1 MKEINIFQPNTQ
13 DFKNMLRIGGTQVY
27 LNSQKL
33 IGMITNA
40 DTYQYDEKRLST
52 DRTFSRGDIVF
63 HDNDYYMVITQVGHR
78 YESYNGQ
85 IRRLEQHIYFNMS
98 FLNDAPQKYILK
110 VPVIP
115 QKTGEFNIET
125 NNDWGLIQAVQ
136 RISLFVPQNEL
147 TQRIA
152 EMENKTD
159 GIIIFGRRPY
169 KIIGVT
175 NNDKGMLAINLE
187 LTTLNDSLYD
197 KENNIYQPPTNW
209 KEFENLSIYEL
220 EAEPTEPIP
229 QVQTDVGFIQ
239 PYYED
244 FGWGNAIVINW
255 SKDVSSQLYQEFL
268 IGYRVKIIGMQG
280 EVIAETNI
288 GNPNTLTAS
297 LDVSSLALENDWY
310 IVSIE
315 AIYSRE
321 GMITYMKPQ
330 TDKFYYHQ
338 EALPVI
344 QTNVGNLT
352 ISNFEHTLVIG
363 YEKDKT
369 YPDDERFFSHYLVK
383 IYNADTET
391 ATLIDTINNGK
402 NINLQWVNTTSVK
415 PNYYLVTVQS
425 VFKANN
431 NESIM
436 LPQYATTK
444 PLQSTV
450 TVYYKDVTGKIIAP
464 TQTITGFV
472 GETYSTTQL
481 TLEGYDFDSVT
492 PNVSGVF
499 TEEPIEVTYTYR
511 EQEVVYGSVT
521 VKYLDADSVKLKN
534 DVVITQPVGTTY
546 TASQDV
552 LEGYTFDRVVGD
564 ATGIITVEPKEV
576 IFYYNEVIVV
586 EYGTVTVKY
595 LDENSQ
601 PIKEQLVLTGEVGTT
616 YNTTQETITSY
627 DFVNVTGNTTGTYVN
642 GNIDVVYNYMKQ
654 EVVEFKVIPPVFESL
669 EAQYKAPTRQTSKI
683 YLKGTDDIAQHPSL
697 RNSLVGYGIQV
708 YGITSS
714 GTERFIVYA
723 DIVGKLENNVE
734 LITNTF
740 IMTSGEIGLKFRIRS
755 RYNINGTNYDSSFTE
770 LYRIYKDVW
779 TTIFAPKGN
788 VIVNYIDDD
797 NNDSIIETVTLTG
810 NVGTTYTT
818 QQKDFSS
825 NDLEFNRVVGA
836 TTGTFTKEDIV
847 VNYYYVWSGGW

>member
-52 DRTFSRGDIVF
+52 DKRFSRGDIVF
-63 HDNDYYMVITQVGHR
+63 HDDDYYMVITQVGHR

-115 QKTGEFNIET
+115 QKTGEFNIKT

-169 KIIGVT
+169 QIIGVT

-187 LTTLNDSLYD
+187 LTAINDSLYD

-239 PYYED
+239 SYYET
-244 FGWGNAIVINW
+244 FGWSNRIVLNW
-255 SKDVSSQLYQEFL
+255 SKDISSQLYQEFL
-268 IGYRVKIIGMQG
+268 IGYRVKIIGMEN

-297 LDVSSLALENDWY
+297 LDVSGSDWY

-315 AIYSRE
+315 SIYSRE

-338 EALPVI
+338 KALPII

-352 ISNFEHTLVIG
+352 ISNIDHNLVIG

-369 YPDDERFFSHYLVK
+369 YPDDERFFSNYLVK

-391 ATLIDTINNGK
+391 ATLIDTINNDK

-415 PNYYLVTVQS
+415 PNYYLVAVQS
-425 VFKANN
+425 VFNANN
-431 NESIM
+431 NKSIM

-450 TVYYKDVTGKIIAP
+450 TVYYKDVAGNIVAP

-481 TLEGYDFDSVT
+481 TVDGYNFVSVT
-492 PNVSGVF
+492 PNTSGVF
-499 TEEPIEVTYTYR
+499 TEEPIEVTYTYK

-521 VKYLDADSVKLKN
+521 VKYLDPDNVKLKN
-534 DVVITQPVGTTY
+534 DVVITQPVGTSY
-546 TASQDV
+546 TALQDV
-552 LEGYTFDRVVGD
+552 IEGYTFDRVVGD
-564 ATGIITVEPKEV
+564 VTGIITVEPKEV
-576 IFYYNEVIVV
+576 TFYYNEVIVV

-616 YNTTQETITSY
+616 YNTTQETVTGY
-627 DFVNVTGNTTGTYVN
+627 DFVNVTGNTTGTYTN
-642 GNIDVVYNYMKQ
+642 GNIDVVYNYLKQ
-654 EVVEFKVIPPVFESL
+654 EVIEFQDIPPVFESL
-669 EAQYKAPTRQTSKI
+669 EAQYTSQGDK
-683 YLKGTDDIAQHPSL
+683 YNRVHLKGTDDIAQHPSL
-697 RNSLVGYGIQV
+697 RQSIIGYNVQI
-708 YGITSS
+708 YGFANDGVERLIT
-714 GTERFIVYA
+714 TLNVN
-723 DIVGKLENNVE
+723 GKLENNAE
-734 LITNTF
+734 LITDYF
-740 IMTSGEIGLKFRIRS
+740 SMRSSDIGLKIKIRS
-755 RYNINGTNYDSSFTE
+755 RYNINGTNYISSFTTD
-770 LYRIYKDVW
+770 LYRIFKGTW
-779 TTIFAPKGN
+779 TTLFP
-788 VIVNYIDDD
+788 
-797 NNDSIIETVTLTG
+797 
-810 NVGTTYTT
+810 
-818 QQKDFSS
+818 
-825 NDLEFNRVVGA
+825 
-836 TTGTFTKEDIV
+836 
-847 VNYYYVWSGGW
+847 

>member
-13 DFKNMLRIGGTQVY
+13 DFKNMLRIGGIQVY

-52 DRTFSRGDIVF
+52 DRVFSRGDIVF

-115 QKTGEFNIET
+115 QKTGEFNIKT

-136 RISLFVPQNEL
+136 RISLFIPQNDL

-152 EMENKTD
+152 ELENKTD

-169 KIIGVT
+169 QIIGVT

-209 KEFENLSIYEL
+209 REFENLSIYEL

-229 QVQTDVGFIQ
+229 QAQTDVGFIQ
-239 PYYED
+239 PYYENFSWSD
-244 FGWGNAIVINW
+244 RIIVNW

-268 IGYRVKIIGMQG
+268 IGYRVKIIGMQNQ
-280 EVIAETNI
+280 VIAESNI
-288 GNPNTLTAS
+288 GNPDTLTAS
-297 LDVSSLALENDWY
+297 LEVPPTSNESDWY

-338 EALPVI
+338 KALPVI

-352 ISNFEHTLVIG
+352 ISNIDHTLVIG

-383 IYNADTET
+383 IYNADTKT

-402 NINLQWVNTTSVK
+402 NINLQWINTTSVK

-425 VFKANN
+425 VFNANN
-431 NESIM
+431 NKSIM

-450 TVYYKDVTGKIIAP
+450 TVYYKDITGNTVAP

-472 GETYSTTQL
+472 GDTYSTTQL
-481 TLEGYDFDSVT
+481 TVEGYDFDSVT
-492 PNVSGVF
+492 PNASGVF
-499 TEEPIEVTYTYR
+499 TEEPIEVTYTYT
-511 EQEVVYGSVT
+511 EQEVVYGRVT
-521 VKYLDADSVKLKN
+521 VKYLDADNVKLKN
-534 DVVITQPVGTTY
+534 DVVITQPVGTSY
-546 TASQDV
+546 TASQDAI
-552 LEGYTFDRVVGD
+552 EGYTFDRVVGD
-564 ATGIITVEPKEV
+564 VTGIITEEPKEV
-576 IFYYNEVIVV
+576 TFYYNKVIVIK
-586 EYGTVTVKY
+586 YGTVTVKY
-595 LDENSQ
+595 LDENGL
-601 PIKEQLVLTGEVGTT
+601 PVKEQLVLTGEVGTT
-616 YNTTQETITSY
+616 YNTTQETIIGY
-627 DFVNVTGNTTGTYVN
+627 DFVSVTGNTTGTYIN
-642 GNIDVVYNYMKQ
+642 GNIDVVYNYVKQ
-654 EVVEFKVIPPVFESL
+654 EVIEFKVIPPVFESL
-669 EAQYKAPTRQTSKI
+669 EAKYEAPQRTSSRVF
-683 YLKGTDDIAQHPSL
+683 LRGTDDIAQHPSL
-697 RNSLVGYGIQV
+697 HDKLTGYSIQV
-708 YGITSS
+708 YGITNT
-714 GTERFIVYA
+714 GTERFISNLN
-723 DIVGKLENNVE
+723 INGKLKNNVE
-734 LITNTF
+734 LVTGYFT
-740 IMTSGEIGLKFRIRS
+740 MTSSEVGLKIRIRS
-755 RYNINGTNYDSSFTE
+755 VYNINGTNYNSNFTDAY
-770 LYRIYKDVW
+770 LIYKNVW
-779 TTIFAPKGN
+779 TTLFTSKSK
-788 VIVNYIDDD
+788 VIVNYIDDGD
-797 NNDSIIETVTLTG
+797 NSTMETVTLTG
-810 NVGTTYTT
+810 NVGSTYKTE
-818 QQKDFSS
+818 QKDFGR
-825 NDLEFNRVVGA
+825 NDMAFSRVVGA
-836 TTGTFTKEDIV
+836 TSGTFTKEDIV
-847 VNYYYVWSGGW
+847 VNYYYVWSGW

>member
-27 LNSQKL
+27 LNSHKL

-52 DRTFSRGDIVF
+52 DRIFSRGDIVF
-63 HDNDYYMVITQVGHR
+63 HDDDYYMVITQVGHR

-115 QKTGEFNIET
+115 QKTGEFNIKT

-152 EMENKTD
+152 ELENKAD

-169 KIIGVT
+169 QIIGVT

-187 LTTLNDSLYD
+187 LTAINDSLYD

-239 PYYED
+239 SYYET
-244 FGWGNAIVINW
+244 FGWSNRIVLNW
-255 SKDVSSQLYQEFL
+255 SKDISSQLYQEFL
-268 IGYRVKIIGMQG
+268 IGYRVKIIGMEN

-297 LDVSSLALENDWY
+297 LDVSGSDWY

-315 AIYSRE
+315 SIYSRE

-338 EALPVI
+338 KALPII

-352 ISNFEHTLVIG
+352 ISNIDHNLVIG

-369 YPDDERFFSHYLVK
+369 YPDDERFFSNYLVK

-391 ATLIDTINNGK
+391 ATLIDTINNDK

-415 PNYYLVTVQS
+415 PNYYLVAVQS
-425 VFKANN
+425 VFNANN
-431 NESIM
+431 NKSIM

-450 TVYYKDVTGKIIAP
+450 TVYYKDVAGNIVAP

-481 TLEGYDFDSVT
+481 TVDGYNFVSVT
-492 PNVSGVF
+492 PNTSGVF
-499 TEEPIEVTYTYR
+499 TEEPIEVTYTYK

-521 VKYLDADSVKLKN
+521 VKYLDPDNVKLKN
-534 DVVITQPVGTTY
+534 DVVITQPVGTSY
-546 TASQDV
+546 TALQDV
-552 LEGYTFDRVVGD
+552 IEGYTFDRVVGD
-564 ATGIITVEPKEV
+564 VTGIITVEPKEV
-576 IFYYNEVIVV
+576 TFYYNEVIVV

-616 YNTTQETITSY
+616 YNTTQETVTGY
-627 DFVNVTGNTTGTYVN
+627 DFVNVTGNTTGTYTN
-642 GNIDVVYNYMKQ
+642 GNIDVVYNYLKQ
-654 EVVEFKVIPPVFESL
+654 EVIEFQDIPPVFESL
-669 EAQYKAPTRQTSKI
+669 EAQYTSQGDK
-683 YLKGTDDIAQHPSL
+683 YNRVHLKGTDDIAQHPSL
-697 RNSLVGYGIQV
+697 RQSIIGYNVQI
-708 YGITSS
+708 YGFANDGVERLIT
-714 GTERFIVYA
+714 TLNVN
-723 DIVGKLENNVE
+723 GKLENNAE
-734 LITNTF
+734 LITDYF
-740 IMTSGEIGLKFRIRS
+740 SMRSSDIGLKIKIRS
-755 RYNINGTNYDSSFTE
+755 RYNINGTNYISSFTTD
-770 LYRIYKDVW
+770 LYRIFKGTW
-779 TTIFAPKGN
+779 TTLFP
-788 VIVNYIDDD
+788 
-797 NNDSIIETVTLTG
+797 
-810 NVGTTYTT
+810 
-818 QQKDFSS
+818 
-825 NDLEFNRVVGA
+825 
-836 TTGTFTKEDIV
+836 
-847 VNYYYVWSGGW
+847 

>member
-33 IGMITNA
+33 IGMVTNA

-52 DRTFSRGDIVF
+52 DKRFSRGDIVF
-63 HDNDYYMVITQVGHR
+63 HDDDYYMVITQVGHR

-115 QKTGEFNIET
+115 QKTGEFNIKT

-152 EMENKTD
+152 ELENKAD

-169 KIIGVT
+169 QIIGVT

-187 LTTLNDSLYD
+187 LTAISDSLYD

-209 KEFENLSIYEL
+209 GEFENLSIYEL
-220 EAEPTEPIP
+220 EADPTEPIP

-239 PYYED
+239 SYYET
-244 FGWGNAIVINW
+244 FGWSSRIILNW
-255 SKDVSSQLYQEFL
+255 SKDISSQLYQEFL
-268 IGYRVKIIGMQG
+268 IGYRIKIIDMYD

-288 GNPNTLTAS
+288 GNPDTLTAS
-297 LDVSSLALENDWY
+297 LDVSGYDWY

-352 ISNFEHTLVIG
+352 ISNIEHNLVIG

-391 ATLIDTINNGK
+391 ATLIDTIDNGK

-415 PNYYLVTVQS
+415 PNYYLITVQS
-425 VFKANN
+425 VFNANN
-431 NESIM
+431 KKSIM

-450 TVYYKDVTGKIIAP
+450 TVYYKDVAGNIVAP

-481 TLEGYDFDSVT
+481 TVEGYDFDSVT

-499 TEEPIEVTYTYR
+499 TEEPIEVTYTYI

-521 VKYLDADSVKLKN
+521 VKYLDADNVKLKN
-534 DVVITQPVGTTY
+534 DVVITKPVGTSY
-546 TASQDV
+546 TALQDV
-552 LEGYTFDRVVGD
+552 IEGYTFDRVVGD
-564 ATGIITVEPKEV
+564 VTGIVTVEPKEV
-576 IFYYNEVIVV
+576 TFYYNEVIVV
-586 EYGTVTVKY
+586 ESGTVTVKY

-616 YNTTQETITSY
+616 YNTTQETVTGY
-627 DFVNVTGNTTGTYVN
+627 DFVNVTGNATGTYTN
-642 GNIDVVYNYMKQ
+642 GNIDVVYNYLKQ
-654 EVVEFKVIPPVFESL
+654 EVIEFQDIPPVFESL
-669 EAQYKAPTRQTSKI
+669 EAQYTSQGQK
-683 YLKGTDDIAQHPSL
+683 YNRVHLKGTDDIAQNQSL
-697 RNSLVGYGIQV
+697 HQSIIGYNVQI
-708 YGITSS
+708 YGFGNDGVERLITTLNVS
-714 GTERFIVYA
+714 
-723 DIVGKLENNVE
+723 GKLENNAE
-734 LITNTF
+734 LITDYFT
-740 IMTSGEIGLKFRIRS
+740 MRSSDIGLNIKIRS
-755 RYNINGTNYDSSFTE
+755 RYNIDGTNYISSFTDS
-770 LYRIYKDVW
+770 YRIFQGTW
-779 TTIFAPKGN
+779 TT
-788 VIVNYIDDD
+788 
-797 NNDSIIETVTLTG
+797 L
-810 NVGTTYTT
+810 
-818 QQKDFSS
+818 FS
-825 NDLEFNRVVGA
+825 
-836 TTGTFTKEDIV
+836 
-847 VNYYYVWSGGW
+847 

>member
-13 DFKNMLRIGGTQVY
+13 DFKNMLRIGGIQVY

-52 DRTFSRGDIVF
+52 DRMFSRGDIVF
-63 HDNDYYMVITQVGHR
+63 YDDDYYMVITQVGHR

-110 VPVIP
+110 VPVVP
-115 QKTGEFNIET
+115 QKTSEFNIET

-136 RISLFVPQNEL
+136 RISLFIPQNEL

-169 KIIGVT
+169 QIIGVT
-175 NNDKGMLAINLE
+175 NNDKGMFAINLE

-197 KENNIYQPPTNW
+197 KENNIYQPPINW
-209 KEFENLSIYEL
+209 REFENLSIYEL

-239 PYYED
+239 SYYRTFD
-244 FGWGNAIVINW
+244 WSDAIVVNW

-288 GNPNTLTAS
+288 GSADTLTAT
-297 LDVSSLALENDWY
+297 LIVPPEGFGDNWY

-330 TDKFYYHQ
+330 TDKFYYYQ

-352 ISNFEHTLVIG
+352 ISNNDHTLVIG

-425 VFKANN
+425 VFNAND

-450 TVYYKDVTGKIIAP
+450 TVYYKDVTGETVAP

-492 PNVSGVF
+492 PNASGVF
-499 TEEPIEVTYTYR
+499 TEEPIEVTYTYT

-521 VKYLDADSVKLKN
+521 VKYLDADNVKLKN
-534 DVVITQPVGTTY
+534 DVVITQPVGTPY
-546 TASQDV
+546 TASQDAI
-552 LEGYTFDRVVGD
+552 EGYTFDRVVGD
-564 ATGIITVEPKEV
+564 VTGIITVEPKEV
-576 IFYYNEVIVV
+576 TFYYNEVIVV
-586 EYGTVTVKY
+586 QYGTVTVKY

-627 DFVNVTGNTTGTYVN
+627 DFVSVTGNTTGTYID
-642 GNIDVVYNYMKQ
+642 GNIDVIYNYQKQ
-654 EVVEFKVIPPVFESL
+654 EVVEFQVIPPVFESL
-669 EAQYKAPTRQTSKI
+669 EAQYTAPQRTSSRV
-683 YLKGTDDIAQHPSL
+683 LLRGTDDIAQHPSL
-697 RNSLVGYGIQV
+697 HDKLTGYSIQV
-708 YGITSS
+708 FGLTSS
-714 GTERFIVYA
+714 GAERFISNLTVM
-723 DIVGKLENNVE
+723 GKLKDNIE
-734 LITNTF
+734 LVTAYF
-740 IMTSGEIGLKFRIRS
+740 VMTSSEVGLKIRIRS
-755 RYNINGTNYDSSFTE
+755 QYDIDGTINVSDYTDAY
-770 LYRIYKDVW
+770 LIYKNVW
-779 TTIFAPKGN
+779 TTLFAQQGN
-788 VIVNYIDDD
+788 VIVNYIDDGT
-797 NNDSIIETVTLTG
+797 SSTIETVTLTG
-810 NVGTTYTT
+810 NVGSTYTT
-818 QQKDFSS
+818 EQKDFSS
-825 NDLEFNRVVGA
+825 NDLVFDRVVGE

-847 VNYYYVWSGGW
+847 VNYYYVWDGW

>member
-52 DRTFSRGDIVF
+52 DKRFSRGDIVF
-63 HDNDYYMVITQVGHR
+63 HDDDYYMVITQVGHR

-115 QKTGEFNIET
+115 QKTGEFNIKT

-152 EMENKTD
+152 ELENKAD

-169 KIIGVT
+169 QIIGVT

-187 LTTLNDSLYD
+187 LTAINDSLYD

-220 EAEPTEPIP
+220 EADPTEPIP

-239 PYYED
+239 SYYKSFWSD
-244 FGWGNAIVINW
+244 SITLNW
-255 SKDVSSQLYQEFL
+255 SKDISSQLYQEFL

-280 EVIAETNI
+280 EIIAETNI
-288 GNPNTLTAS
+288 GNPDTLTVS
-297 LDVSSLALENDWY
+297 LDVSTETYGDSWY

-321 GMITYMKPQ
+321 GMITYMEPQ
-330 TDKFYYHQ
+330 TDKFYYNQ
-338 EALPVI
+338 KALPVI

-352 ISNFEHTLVIG
+352 ISNTDHTLAIG

-402 NINLQWVNTTSVK
+402 NINLQWINTTSIK
-415 PNYYLVTVQS
+415 PNYYLITVQS
-425 VFKANN
+425 VFNANDN
-431 NESIM
+431 QSIM

-450 TVYYKDVTGKIIAP
+450 TVYYKDVAGNIVAP

-481 TLEGYDFDSVT
+481 TVDGYEFVSVT
-492 PNVSGVF
+492 PNASGVF
-499 TEEPIEVTYTYR
+499 TEEPIEVTYTYI

-521 VKYLDADSVKLKN
+521 VSYETLDGTKLKD
-534 DVVITQPVGTTY
+534 DVIIQQVVGTSYSAIKESFT
-546 TASQDV
+546 
-552 LEGYTFDRVVGD
+552 GYTFKEVIGNE
-564 ATGIITVEPKEV
+564 TGIITEEPQTVRYIYELIPIIK
-576 IFYYNEVIVV
+576 
-586 EYGTVTVKY
+586 GTV
-595 LDENSQ
+595 S
-601 PIKEQLVLTGEVGTT
+601 
-616 YNTTQETITSY
+616 
-627 DFVNVTGNTTGTYVN
+627 
-642 GNIDVVYNYMKQ
+642 VY
-654 EVVEFKVIPPVFESL
+654 
-669 EAQYKAPTRQTSKI
+669 YKDI
-683 YLKGTDDIAQHPSL
+683 NELDIA
-697 RNSLVGYGIQV
+697 
-708 YGITSS
+708 
-714 GTERFIVYA
+714 
-723 DIVGKLENNVE
+723 
-734 LITNTF
+734 
-740 IMTSGEIGLKFRIRS
+740 
-755 RYNINGTNYDSSFTE
+755 
-770 LYRIYKDVW
+770 
-779 TTIFAPKGN
+779 
-788 VIVNYIDDD
+788 
-797 NNDSIIETVTLTG
+797 ETVTMTG
-810 NVGTTYTT
+810 NVGDEYTT
-818 QQKDFSS
+818 VQKEIDGYEFVSVTDNSEGVYTEEPIVVTYFYKEKEFVAEFNPDAISNIEDFSITWRQYGAS
-825 NDLEFNRVVGA
+825 NKRLLTFNGGKDISQDPSLDPFFLYHILKIFAYDSSGKERFVTNRTTSEFPYSTDILGIETEFKVSYISVYEIDGSSMRA
-836 TTGTFTKEDIV
+836 TESEKYIVEKE
-847 VNYYYVWSGGW
+847 

>member
-52 DRTFSRGDIVF
+52 DKRFSRGDIVF
-63 HDNDYYMVITQVGHR
+63 HDDDYYMVITQVGHR

-85 IRRLEQHIYFNMS
+85 IRRLDQHIYFNMS

-115 QKTGEFNIET
+115 QKTGEFNIKT

-152 EMENKTD
+152 ELENKAD

-169 KIIGVT
+169 QIIGVT

-187 LTTLNDSLYD
+187 LTAINDSLYD

-209 KEFENLSIYEL
+209 GEFENLSIYEL

-239 PYYED
+239 SYYKSFWSD
-244 FGWGNAIVINW
+244 SITLNW
-255 SKDVSSQLYQEFL
+255 SKDISSQLYQEFL
-268 IGYRVKIIGMQG
+268 IGYRVKIIGMEG
-280 EVIAETNI
+280 EIIAETNI
-288 GNPNTLTAS
+288 GNPDTLTVS
-297 LDVSSLALENDWY
+297 LDVSTETYGDSWY

-330 TDKFYYHQ
+330 TDKFYYNQ
-338 EALPVI
+338 EALPII

-352 ISNFEHTLVIG
+352 ISNDDHTLVIG

-402 NINLQWVNTTSVK
+402 NINLQWINTTSIK
-415 PNYYLVTVQS
+415 PNYYLITVQS
-425 VFKANN
+425 VFNANDN
-431 NESIM
+431 ISIM

-450 TVYYKDVTGKIIAP
+450 TVYYKDVAGNIVEP

-481 TLEGYDFDSVT
+481 TVDGYDFVSVT
-492 PNVSGVF
+492 PNASGVF
-499 TEEPIEVTYTYR
+499 TEEPIEVTYTYK

-521 VKYLDADSVKLKN
+521 VKYLDANNVKLKD
-534 DVVITQPVGTTY
+534 DVVITQPVGTSY
-546 TASQDV
+546 TALQDV
-552 LEGYTFDRVVGD
+552 IEGYTFDRVVGD
-564 ATGIITVEPKEV
+564 VTGIITVEPKEV
-576 IFYYNEVIVV
+576 TFYYNEVIVV

-616 YNTTQETITSY
+616 YNTTQETITGY
-627 DFVNVTGNTTGTYVN
+627 DFVNVTGNTTGTYID
-642 GNIDVVYNYMKQ
+642 GNIDVVYNYLKQ
-654 EVVEFKVIPPVFESL
+654 EVIEFQDIPPVFESL
-669 EAQYKAPTRQTSKI
+669 EAQYTNQSRTSNRVH
-683 YLKGTDDIAQHPSL
+683 LKGTDDIAQHLSL
-697 RNSLVGYGIQV
+697 RQSIIGYNVRI
-708 YGITSS
+708 YGIT
-714 GTERFIVYA
+714 GTGGERLITTLNVN
-723 DIVGKLENNVE
+723 GKLEDNAE
-734 LITNTF
+734 LITDYF
-740 IMTSGEIGLKFRIRS
+740 AMSSSEIGLKIQIRS
-755 RYNINGTNYDSSFTE
+755 RYNINGTNYISSFTTD
-770 LYRIYKDVW
+770 LYRIFQGTW
-779 TTIFAPKGN
+779 TTLFP
-788 VIVNYIDDD
+788 
-797 NNDSIIETVTLTG
+797 
-810 NVGTTYTT
+810 
-818 QQKDFSS
+818 
-825 NDLEFNRVVGA
+825 
-836 TTGTFTKEDIV
+836 
-847 VNYYYVWSGGW
+847 

>member
-52 DRTFSRGDIVF
+52 DKRFSRGDIVF
-63 HDNDYYMVITQVGHR
+63 HDDDYYMVITQVGHR

-115 QKTGEFNIET
+115 QKTGEFNIKT

-152 EMENKTD
+152 ELENKAD

-169 KIIGVT
+169 QIIGVT

-187 LTTLNDSLYD
+187 LTAINDSLYD

-239 PYYED
+239 SYYET
-244 FGWGNAIVINW
+244 FGWSNRIVLNW
-255 SKDVSSQLYQEFL
+255 SKDISSQLYQEFL
-268 IGYRVKIIGMQG
+268 IGYRVKIIGMEN

-297 LDVSSLALENDWY
+297 LDVSGSDWY

-315 AIYSRE
+315 SIYSRE

-338 EALPVI
+338 KALPII

-352 ISNFEHTLVIG
+352 ISNIDHNLVIG

-369 YPDDERFFSHYLVK
+369 YPDDERFFSNYLVK

-391 ATLIDTINNGK
+391 ATLIDTINNDK

-415 PNYYLVTVQS
+415 PNYYLVAVQS
-425 VFKANN
+425 VFNANN
-431 NESIM
+431 NKSIM

-450 TVYYKDVTGKIIAP
+450 TVYYKDVAGNIVAP

-481 TLEGYDFDSVT
+481 TVDGYNFVSVT
-492 PNVSGVF
+492 PNTSGVF
-499 TEEPIEVTYTYR
+499 TEEPIEVTYTYK

-521 VKYLDADSVKLKN
+521 VKYLDPDNVKLKN
-534 DVVITQPVGTTY
+534 DVVITQPVGTSY
-546 TASQDV
+546 TALQDV
-552 LEGYTFDRVVGD
+552 IEGYTFDRVVGD
-564 ATGIITVEPKEV
+564 VTGIITVEPKEV
-576 IFYYNEVIVV
+576 TFYYNEVIVV

-616 YNTTQETITSY
+616 YNTTQETVTGY
-627 DFVNVTGNTTGTYVN
+627 DFVNVTGNTTGTYTN
-642 GNIDVVYNYMKQ
+642 GNIDVVYNYLKQ
-654 EVVEFKVIPPVFESL
+654 EVIEFQDIPPVFESL
-669 EAQYKAPTRQTSKI
+669 EAQYTSQGDK
-683 YLKGTDDIAQHPSL
+683 YNRVHLKGTDDIAQHPSL
-697 RNSLVGYGIQV
+697 RQSIIGYNVQI
-708 YGITSS
+708 YGFANDGVERLIT
-714 GTERFIVYA
+714 TLNVN
-723 DIVGKLENNVE
+723 GKLENNAE
-734 LITNTF
+734 LITDYF
-740 IMTSGEIGLKFRIRS
+740 SMRSSDIGLKIKIRS
-755 RYNINGTNYDSSFTE
+755 RYNINGTNYISSFTTD
-770 LYRIYKDVW
+770 LYRIFKGTW
-779 TTIFAPKGN
+779 TTLFP
-788 VIVNYIDDD
+788 
-797 NNDSIIETVTLTG
+797 
-810 NVGTTYTT
+810 
-818 QQKDFSS
+818 
-825 NDLEFNRVVGA
+825 
-836 TTGTFTKEDIV
+836 
-847 VNYYYVWSGGW
+847 

>member
-52 DRTFSRGDIVF
+52 DKMFSRGDIVF
-63 HDNDYYMVITQVGHR
+63 HDDDYYMVITQVGHR

-115 QKTGEFNIET
+115 QKTSEFNIKT

-152 EMENKTD
+152 ELENKAD

-169 KIIGVT
+169 QIIGVT

-187 LTTLNDSLYD
+187 LTTINDSLYD

-209 KEFENLSIYEL
+209 GEFENLSIYEL
-220 EAEPTEPIP
+220 EADPTEPIP

-239 PYYED
+239 SYYES
-244 FGWGNAIVINW
+244 FGWSDRIILNW
-255 SKDVSSQLYQEFL
+255 SKDISSQLYQEFL
-268 IGYRVKIIGMQG
+268 IGYRIKIIGMEG
-280 EVIAETNI
+280 ETIAEENI
-288 GNPNTLTAS
+288 GNPDTLTVS
-297 LDVSSLALENDWY
+297 LDVSTETYGDSWY

-330 TDKFYYHQ
+330 TDKFYYNQ
-338 EALPVI
+338 KALPVI

-352 ISNFEHTLVIG
+352 ISNTEHNLVIG

-391 ATLIDTINNGK
+391 ATLIDTVDNGK
-402 NINLQWVNTTSVK
+402 NIDLQWVNTTSVK

-425 VFKANN
+425 VFNANN
-431 NESIM
+431 KKSIM

-450 TVYYKDVTGKIIAP
+450 TVYYKDVAGSIVAP

-481 TLEGYDFDSVT
+481 TVEGYDFDSVT
-492 PNVSGVF
+492 PNASGVF
-499 TEEPIEVTYTYR
+499 TEEPIEVTYTYI

-521 VKYLDADSVKLKN
+521 VKYLDPDNVKLKN
-534 DVVITQPVGTTY
+534 DVVITQPVGTSY
-546 TASQDV
+546 TALQDV
-552 LEGYTFDRVVGD
+552 IEGYTFDRVVGD
-564 ATGIITVEPKEV
+564 VTGIITVEPKEV

-616 YNTTQETITSY
+616 YNTTQETVTGY
-627 DFVNVTGNTTGTYVN
+627 DFVNVTGNTTGTYIN
-642 GNIDVVYNYMKQ
+642 GNIDVVYNYLKQ
-654 EVVEFKVIPPVFESL
+654 EVIEFQDIPPVFESL
-669 EAQYKAPTRQTSKI
+669 EAQYTSQGNK
-683 YLKGTDDIAQHPSL
+683 YNRVHLKGTDDIAQHPSL
-697 RNSLVGYGIQV
+697 HQSIIGYNVQI
-708 YGITSS
+708 YGFTNAGVDRLIT
-714 GTERFIVYA
+714 TLNVN
-723 DIVGKLENNVE
+723 GKLENNAE
-734 LITNTF
+734 LITDYF
-740 IMTSGEIGLKFRIRS
+740 SMTSSEIGLNIKIRS
-755 RYNINGTNYDSSFTE
+755 RYNINGTNYISSFTD
-770 LYRIYKDVW
+770 LYRIFQGTW
-779 TTIFAPKGN
+779 TTLFP
-788 VIVNYIDDD
+788 
-797 NNDSIIETVTLTG
+797 
-810 NVGTTYTT
+810 
-818 QQKDFSS
+818 
-825 NDLEFNRVVGA
+825 
-836 TTGTFTKEDIV
+836 
-847 VNYYYVWSGGW
+847 

>member
-1 MKEINIFQPNTQ
+1 MKEINIFKPNTQ

-52 DRTFSRGDIVF
+52 DRRFSRGDIVF
-63 HDNDYYMVITQVGHR
+63 HDNDYYMVVTQVGHR

-115 QKTGEFNIET
+115 QKTGEFNIKT

-152 EMENKTD
+152 ELENKEH

-187 LTTLNDSLYD
+187 LTVLNDSLYD

-209 KEFENLSIYEL
+209 KEFENLTIYEL

-229 QVQTDVGFIQ
+229 QVQTDVGFIK
-239 PYYED
+239 PHYED
-244 FGWGNAIVINW
+244 FGWNDVVVVNW
-255 SKDVSSQLYQEFL
+255 SKDISSQLYQEFL
-268 IGYRVKIIGMQG
+268 IGYMVKIIGMQG

-288 GNPNTLTAS
+288 GNPDTLTVR
-297 LDVSSLALENDWY
+297 LDVPSVTSESNWY

-330 TDKFYYHQ
+330 TDKFYYYQ
-338 EALPVI
+338 KALPVI

-352 ISNFEHTLVIG
+352 ISNSEHTLVIS

-369 YPDDERFFSHYLVK
+369 YPDDERFFSHYLIK

-391 ATLIDTINNGK
+391 ATLIDTIDNGK
-402 NINLQWVNTTSVK
+402 NINLQWINTTSVK
-415 PNYYLVTVQS
+415 PNYYLITVQS
-425 VFKANN
+425 VFNANN

-450 TVYYKDVTGKIIAP
+450 TVYYKDIVGNIVAQ

-481 TLEGYDFDSVT
+481 TVEGYDFVSVT
-492 PNVSGVF
+492 PNASGVF
-499 TEEPIEVTYTYR
+499 TEEPIEVTYTYK

-521 VKYLDADSVKLKN
+521 VKYLDANNVKLKD
-534 DVVITQPVGTTY
+534 DVVITQPVGTPY

-552 LEGYTFDRVVGD
+552 IEGYTFDRVVGD

-576 IFYYNEVIVV
+576 IFYYNEEVVIL
-586 EYGTVTVKY
+586 YGTVTVKY
-595 LDENSQ
+595 LDENSE

-616 YNTTQETITSY
+616 YNTTQETIIGY
-627 DFVNVTGNTTGTYVN
+627 DFVSVTGNETGTYIN
-642 GNIDVVYNYMKQ
+642 GNIDVTYNYQKQ
-654 EVVEFKVIPPVFESL
+654 EVVEFQKIPPVFESL
-669 EAQYKAPTRQTSKI
+669 EAKYEAPQRTSSRVF
-683 YLKGTDDIAQHPSL
+683 LKGTDDIAQHPSL
-697 RNSLVGYGIQV
+697 YDSIKGYSIQI
-708 YGITSS
+708 YGLTSS
-714 GTERFIVYA
+714 GTERFISN
-723 DIVGKLENNVE
+723 LNVTGRLNDNEE
-734 LITNTF
+734 LVTGYF
-740 IMTSGEIGLKFRIRS
+740 IMTSSEVGLKIRIRS
-755 RYNINGTNYDSSFTE
+755 QYDIDGTAYTSDFTE
-770 LYRIYKDVW
+770 AYLIYKSVW
-779 TTIFAPKGN
+779 TTLFASKGK
-788 VIVNYIDDD
+788 VIVNYIDE
-797 NNDSIIETVTLTG
+797 DSSSTMETVTLTG
-810 NVGTTYTT
+810 NVGSTYTT
-818 QQKDFSS
+818 EQKDFSS
-825 NDLEFNRVVGA
+825 NDFKFSRVEGA
-836 TTGTFTKEDIV
+836 TSGTFTKEDIV
-847 VNYYYVWSGGW
+847 VNYYYLWDAW